1 MSGEREL
8 KLVGRKQL
16 IQHVLH
22 VLKARACKNVA
33 GVTRVGLGLMH
44 YSIPIGVA
52 GLGWKLDRV
61 VCGESPYYYLDLT

>member
-16 IQHVLH
+16 IQPVLQ
-22 VLKARACKNVA
+22 VLQARAYMNVM
-33 GVTRVGLGLMH
+33 GVIRVGLGLMQH
-44 YSIPIGVA
+44 STPIGVA

-61 VCGESPYYYLDLT
+61 V